1 MVNDLNLIPNEGVC
15 MATLNTAARHGL
27 PDLATDVLRILKTG
41 GVDWQEHHF
50 SALIEAFCRN
60 GQIKEALI
68 TLHIMRTNDIP
79 PTDFTSAFIFDLIKH
94 DIDSLDSAWSVID
107 EIHASN
113 AGLDIDALNVMI
125 QASIFLGDLQ
135 RAIGIYKSF
144 SDYGL
149 VPDHSTFNLLLQGC
163 VGAHH
168 RQLGDILL
176 DDMKQAQVKPNA
188 ETYEKM
194 ILLCLTQETYEDAFF
209 YLEEMKAAG
218 HVPTRAIYESLLAKC
233 LSVDDAR
240 GNMVLQEM
248 KECGYKV
255 ENNMRTSSKQSN

>member
-1 MVNDLNLIPNEGVC
+1 VVNDLNLIPNEGVC

-41 GVDWQEHHF
+41 GIDWQEHHF

-79 PTDFTSAFIFDLIKH
+79 PTDFTSAFIFDFIKH
-94 DIDSLDSAWSVID
+94 DIDSLDSTWSVID

-144 SDYGL
+144 SDYGF
-149 VPDHSTFNLLLQGC
+149 VPNHSTFNLLLQGC

-188 ETYEKM
+188 ETYEKI

-233 LSVDDAR
+233 LSVNDAR

-255 ENNMRTSSKQSN
+255 KRTSSQQSQLVT